1 MKNLC
6 KYMSEFHMGFL
17 LGGGNLFWNREIDI
31 KQTLLGR
38 TGGCTPR
45 KVLTNHRPE
54 IESGGFWQLADCSKC
69 LLLVCKTTAILSF
82 INYVIIVF

>member
-1 MKNLC
+1 
-6 KYMSEFHMGFL
+6 MGFL
-17 LGGGNLFWNREIDI
+17 LGGGNVFWNREIDI

-54 IESGGFWQLADCSKC
+54 IESGGFWQLRS
-69 LLLVCKTTAILSF
+69 
-82 INYVIIVF
+82 